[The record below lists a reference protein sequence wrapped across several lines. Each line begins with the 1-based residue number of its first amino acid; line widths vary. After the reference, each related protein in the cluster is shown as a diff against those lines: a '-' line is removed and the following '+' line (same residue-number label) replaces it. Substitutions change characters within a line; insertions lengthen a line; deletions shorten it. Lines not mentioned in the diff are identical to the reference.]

1 MKRKQKD
8 LLFDTL
14 VTVIAIILGV
24 IIIFPLIYCFLSS
37 FKTPSEFL
45 NPKLFPSSFLYL
57 DNFKNA
63 LERGNLLRYTLNSF
77 VIAFVG
83 TAVRMVLSILAAYAF
98 TFYDFKGKNFFFFLI
113 LGTMM
118 IPGDVLLVTNY
129 LTVSK
134 MHLLNTYLGVMIVSF
149 VSASQMF
156 MLRQRFKTIPKDM
169 REASS
174 MDGYG
179 DIWFILRVLLPI
191 TRPVVTTLFV
201 QSFISNYQVLILI
214 AGGIILS
221 ILGLSMSFSD
231 PFRKMKSGG
240 GRASA
245 TDFGQALVM
254 GLTNPGAVFVI
265 LTLFAF
271 FGIGSE
277 QHPHSWSIAPV
288 VLAVSGGS
296 VLYWFMVTWALSH
309 FRKKFKMNTILWISR
324 LTGAVVV
331 IMGIALLGQGLFKVI
346 FQGASLL

>member
-8 LLFDTL
+8 FLFDTL
-14 VTVIAIILGV
+14 ITVIAIILGV

-98 TFYDFKGKNFFFFLI
+98 TFYDFKGRNFFFFLI

-179 DIWFILRVLLPI
+179 DLWFIWKVLLPLSK
-191 TRPVVTTLFV
+191 PVVTTLFV
-201 QSFISNYQVLILI
+201 QSFINLWNAYLWPLIVTASSPEMRTVMVGITRLNSWEDENYQLVMAGVCISLIPSLILFI
-214 AGGIILS
+214 VMRRNMKKGGLDGS
-221 ILGLSMSFSD
+221 
-231 PFRKMKSGG
+231 
-240 GRASA
+240 
-245 TDFGQALVM
+245 LV
-254 GLTNPGAVFVI
+254 G
-265 LTLFAF
+265 
-271 FGIGSE
+271 
-277 QHPHSWSIAPV
+277 
-288 VLAVSGGS
+288 
-296 VLYWFMVTWALSH
+296 
-309 FRKKFKMNTILWISR
+309 
-324 LTGAVVV
+324 
-331 IMGIALLGQGLFKVI
+331 
-346 FQGASLL
+346 

>member
-1 MKRKQKD
+1 MKRKKKD
-8 LLFDTL
+8 FLFDTL
-14 VTVIAIILGV
+14 VTLIASFLGI
-24 IIIFPLIYCFLSS
+24 IIIFPLIYCFFSS

-77 VIAFVG
+77 IIAFIG
-83 TAVRMVLSILAAYAF
+83 TVVRMVLSILAAYAF

-134 MHLLNTYLGVMIVSF
+134 LHLLNTYLGVMIVSF

-179 DIWFILRVLLPI
+179 DLWFILKVLLPLSK
-191 TRPVVTTLFV
+191 PVVTTLFV
-201 QSFISNYQVLILI
+201 QSFINLWNAYLWPLIVTASSPEMRTVMVGITRLNSWEDENYQLVMAGVCISLIPS
-214 AGGIILS
+214 IILF
-221 ILGLSMSFSD
+221 IIMRRNMKKGGLDGS
-231 PFRKMKSGG
+231 
-240 GRASA
+240 
-245 TDFGQALVM
+245 LV
-254 GLTNPGAVFVI
+254 G
-265 LTLFAF
+265 
-271 FGIGSE
+271 
-277 QHPHSWSIAPV
+277 
-288 VLAVSGGS
+288 
-296 VLYWFMVTWALSH
+296 
-309 FRKKFKMNTILWISR
+309 
-324 LTGAVVV
+324 
-331 IMGIALLGQGLFKVI
+331 
-346 FQGASLL
+346 